1 MDSMRSEYKGLWKKY
16 QSKIYAYLVNLVILL
31 VFWGGMIRRSFN
43 ADTIYHTVVQDADV
57 VCNVKAGRYLIAL
70 CDFLFLKLGIRTTTY
85 SSITMLLTL
94 MGFAAAMTLMQEI
107 FKAWC
112 PKEDKERMGYCGMVT
127 LVFLN
132 VLFAELLMFSE
143 YCIYYALGYSLAVY
157 AVKDYKERKY
167 IRAVIDLILASAFYQ
182 YTLIFAAILTAFFIC
197 MEERS
202 LSKKAVLREATA
214 IAGCILAGVLNLLS
228 MWALKACGMFE
239 RLDKDAGVG
248 NLKEKCLLALGS
260 FERLYRDGGGIL
272 PNLFL
277 PFFFTLFLWGMILIS
292 CRKEKNWKILPLL
305 GLVWLGSHVLMI
317 VIPMANETFYFPP
330 RMSFCFYLIQGL
342 LAAAAYVLCRQKGKA
357 LLTAGCISY
366 LLIQLLFSD
375 FVVTN
380 HFVSNTLDKV
390 YAKMAYEEILKYEE
404 ETGNQVTKLAVVK
417 DGYAPDHY
425 DEVSYSVEQI
435 NERALGM
442 VTNSLMEVVTGR
454 YFEPVDGEEEIIRE
468 YFEGKDWNVLDLSE
482 QMVILGDTAYWCIF

>member
-1 MDSMRSEYKGLWKKY
+1 
-16 QSKIYAYLVNLVILL
+16 
-31 VFWGGMIRRSFN
+31 
-43 ADTIYHTVVQDADV
+43 
-57 VCNVKAGRYLIAL
+57 
-70 CDFLFLKLGIRTTTY
+70 
-85 SSITMLLTL
+85 
-94 MGFAAAMTLMQEI
+94 
-107 FKAWC
+107 
-112 PKEDKERMGYCGMVT
+112 MVS

-143 YCIYYALGYSLAVY
+143 FCVYYAAGYLLAVY
-157 AVKDYKERKY
+157 AVKEYANKKY
-167 IRAVIDLILASAFYQ
+167 VKAVIILILAAAFYQ
-182 YTLIFAAILTAFFIC
+182 YTVIFAAVLTAFFIW
-197 MEERS
+197 MEEKS
-202 LSKKAVLREATA
+202 ISKKAVLREATA
-214 IAGCILAGVLNLLS
+214 VAGCILVGIVNLFS
-228 MWALKACGMFE
+228 MWALKASGMFE

-277 PFFFTLFLWGMILIS
+277 PLFFTLFLWGMILIS

-305 GLVWLGSHVLMI
+305 ALVWLGSHVLLI

-342 LAAAAYVLCRQKGKA
+342 LAAAAYVLCQQKGKA

-366 LLIQLLFSD
+366 LLVQLLFSD

-380 HFVSNTLDKV
+380 HFVSNALDKV
-390 YAKMAYEEILKYEE
+390 YVKMAYEEILKYEE
-404 ETGNQVTKLAVVK
+404 ETGTQVTKLAVVK

-435 NERALGM
+435 NERALGT

-468 YFEGKDWNVLDLSE
+468 YFEGKDWNALDLSE
-482 QMVILGDTAYWCIF
+482 QLVILGDTAYWCIF

>member
-1 MDSMRSEYKGLWKKY
+1 MRSEYKGLWKKY

-43 ADTIYHTVVQDADV
+43 ADTIYHMVVSDADIF
-57 VCNVKAGRYLIAL
+57 NRIKAGRYLIAL
-70 CDFLFLKLGIRTTTY
+70 CDFLLLKLGIRTTTY
-85 SSITMLLTL
+85 SSITMLLAL
-94 MGFAAAMTLMQEI
+94 MGFAAAMTLLQEI
-107 FKAWC
+107 FGGGYH
-112 PKEDKERMGYCGMVT
+112 KEGKERMGYCCMVS

-143 YCIYYALGYSLAVY
+143 FCVYYAAGYLLAVY
-157 AVKDYKERKY
+157 AVKEYANKKY
-167 IRAVIDLILASAFYQ
+167 VKAVIILILAAAFYQ
-182 YTLIFAAILTAFFIC
+182 YTVIFAAVLTAFFIW
-197 MEERS
+197 MEEKS
-202 LSKKAVLREATA
+202 ISKKAVLREATA
-214 IAGCILAGVLNLLS
+214 VAGCILVGIVNLFS
-228 MWALKACGMFE
+228 MWALKASGMFE

-277 PFFFTLFLWGMILIS
+277 PLFFTLFLWGMILIS

-305 GLVWLGSHVLMI
+305 ALVWLGSHVLLI

-342 LAAAAYVLCRQKGKA
+342 LAAAAYVLCQQKGKA

-366 LLIQLLFSD
+366 LLVQLLFSD

-380 HFVSNTLDKV
+380 HFVSNALDKV
-390 YAKMAYEEILKYEE
+390 YVKMAYEEILKYEE
-404 ETGNQVTKLAVVK
+404 ETGTQVTKLAVVK

-435 NERALGM
+435 NERALGT

-468 YFEGKDWNVLDLSE
+468 YFEGKDWNALDLSE
-482 QMVILGDTAYWCIF
+482 QLVILGDTAYWCIF

>member
-1 MDSMRSEYKGLWKKY
+1 MRSEYKGLWKKY
-16 QSKIYAYLVNLVILL
+16 QSKIYAYLVNFVILL

-43 ADTIYHTVVQDADV
+43 ADTIYHMVVSDADIF
-57 VCNVKAGRYLIAL
+57 NRIKAGRYLIAL
-70 CDFLFLKLGIRTTTY
+70 CDFLLLKLGIRTTTY

-94 MGFAAAMTLMQEI
+94 MGFAAAMTLIQEI
-107 FKAWC
+107 FGGGY
-112 PKEDKERMGYCGMVT
+112 PKEGKERMGYCCMVS

-143 YCIYYALGYSLAVY
+143 FCVYYAAGYLLAAY
-157 AVKDYKERKY
+157 AVKEYANKKY
-167 IRAVIDLILASAFYQ
+167 VKAIIILILAAAFYQ
-182 YTLIFAAILTAFFIC
+182 YTVIFAAVLTAFYIW
-197 MEERS
+197 MEEKS
-202 LSKKAVLREATA
+202 ISKKAVLREATA
-214 IAGCILAGVLNLLS
+214 VAGCILVGIVNLSS
-228 MWALKACGMFE
+228 MWALKASGMFE

-277 PFFFTLFLWGMILIS
+277 PLFFTLFLWGMILIS

-305 GLVWLGSHVLMI
+305 ALVWLGSHVLLI

-342 LAAAAYVLCRQKGKA
+342 LAAAAYVLCQQKGKA

-366 LLIQLLFSD
+366 LLVQLMFSD

-380 HFVSNTLDKV
+380 HFVSNALDKV
-390 YAKMAYEEILKYEE
+390 YVKMAYEEILKYEE
-404 ETGNQVTKLAVVK
+404 ETGTQVTKLAVVK

-435 NERALGM
+435 NERALGT

-468 YFEGKDWNVLDLSE
+468 YFDGKDWNALDLSE
-482 QMVILGDTAYWCIF
+482 QLVILGDTAYWCIF

>member
-1 MDSMRSEYKGLWKKY
+1 MSSMFKGLWGKY
-16 QSKIYAYLVNLVILL
+16 QSKIYAYLTNFVILL

-43 ADTIYHTVVQDADV
+43 ADTIYHMVVSDADIF
-57 VCNVKAGRYLIAL
+57 NRIKAGRYLIAV
-70 CDFLFLKLGIRTTTY
+70 CDFLLLKLGLRTTTY

-94 MGFAAAMTLMQEI
+94 MGFAAAMTLLQEI
-107 FKAWC
+107 FRGYS
-112 PKEDKERMGYCGMVT
+112 KEGKERMGYCCMVS

-143 YCIYYALGYSLAVY
+143 FCVYYAAGYLLAAY
-157 AVKDYKERKY
+157 AVKEYADKKY
-167 IRAVIDLILASAFYQ
+167 VRAVIILILAAAFYQ
-182 YTLIFAAILTAFFIC
+182 YTVIFAAVLTAFLIW
-197 MEERS
+197 MDERE
-202 LSKKAVLREATA
+202 LSRKAVLREVTA
-214 IAGCILAGVLNLLS
+214 IAGCILVGALNLLS
-228 MWALKACGMFE
+228 MWALKAWGMFE

-248 NLKEKCLLALGS
+248 NLKEKGMLALEG

-277 PFFFTLFLWGMILIS
+277 PLLFTLFLWGMILIS
-292 CRKEKNWKILPLL
+292 CRKEKNRKMPLFL
-305 GLVWLGSHVLMI
+305 ALVFLGSHVLLI

-342 LAAAAYVLCRQKGKA
+342 LAAAAYTLCKQREKA

-366 LLIQLLFSD
+366 LLVQLLFSD

-390 YAKMAYEEILKYEE
+390 YVKMAYEEILKYEE

-425 DEVSYSVEQI
+425 EEVSYSVEQI
-435 NERALGM
+435 NERALGT

-468 YFEGKDWNVLDLSE
+468 YFEGKDWNALDLSE

>member
-1 MDSMRSEYKGLWKKY
+1 M
-16 QSKIYAYLVNLVILL
+16 

-70 CDFLFLKLGIRTTTY
+70 CDFLLLKLGMRTTTY

-107 FKAWC
+107 FMAWC
-112 PKEDKERMGYCGMVT
+112 PKEGKERMGYCGMVT

-143 YCIYYALGYSLAVY
+143 FCIYYAAGYLLAVY
-157 AVKDYKERKY
+157 AVKEYANKKY
-167 IRAVIDLILASAFYQ
+167 VKAVIILILAAAFYQ
-182 YTLIFAAILTAFFIC
+182 YTVIFAAVLTAFFIW

-202 LSKKAVLREATA
+202 LSKKAVLREVTA

-260 FERLYRDGGGIL
+260 FERLCRDGGGIL

-277 PFFFTLFLWGMILIS
+277 PLFFTLFL
-292 CRKEKNWKILPLL
+292 
-305 GLVWLGSHVLMI
+305 
-317 VIPMANETFYFPP
+317 
-330 RMSFCFYLIQGL
+330 
-342 LAAAAYVLCRQKGKA
+342 
-357 LLTAGCISY
+357 
-366 LLIQLLFSD
+366 
-375 FVVTN
+375 
-380 HFVSNTLDKV
+380 
-390 YAKMAYEEILKYEE
+390 
-404 ETGNQVTKLAVVK
+404 
-417 DGYAPDHY
+417 
-425 DEVSYSVEQI
+425 
-435 NERALGM
+435 
-442 VTNSLMEVVTGR
+442 
-454 YFEPVDGEEEIIRE
+454 
-468 YFEGKDWNVLDLSE
+468 
-482 QMVILGDTAYWCIF
+482 

>member
-1 MDSMRSEYKGLWKKY
+1 MRSEYKGLWKKY

-43 ADTIYHTVVQDADV
+43 ADTIYHMVVSDADIF
-57 VCNVKAGRYLIAL
+57 NRIKAGRYLIAL
-70 CDFLFLKLGIRTTTY
+70 CDFLLLKLGIRTTTY

-94 MGFAAAMTLMQEI
+94 MGFAAAMTLLQEI
-107 FKAWC
+107 FGGGYH
-112 PKEDKERMGYCGMVT
+112 KEGKERMGYCCMVS

-143 YCIYYALGYSLAVY
+143 FCVYYAAGYLLAVY
-157 AVKDYKERKY
+157 AVKEYANKKY
-167 IRAVIDLILASAFYQ
+167 VKAVIILILAAAFYQ
-182 YTLIFAAILTAFFIC
+182 YTVIFAAVLTAFFIW
-197 MEERS
+197 MEEKS
-202 LSKKAVLREATA
+202 ISKKAVLREATA
-214 IAGCILAGVLNLLS
+214 VAGCILVGIVNLFS
-228 MWALKACGMFE
+228 MWALKASGMFE

-248 NLKEKCLLALGS
+248 NLKEKFLLALGS

-277 PFFFTLFLWGMILIS
+277 PLFFTLFLWGMILIS

-305 GLVWLGSHVLMI
+305 ALVWLGSHVLLI

-342 LAAAAYVLCRQKGKA
+342 LAAAAYVLCQQKGKA

-366 LLIQLLFSD
+366 LLVQLLFSD

-380 HFVSNTLDKV
+380 HFVSNALDKV
-390 YAKMAYEEILKYEE
+390 YVKMAYEEILKYEE
-404 ETGNQVTKLAVVK
+404 ETGTQVTKLAVVK

-435 NERALGM
+435 NERALGT

-468 YFEGKDWNVLDLSE
+468 YFEGKDWNALDLSE
-482 QMVILGDTAYWCIF
+482 QLVILGDTAYWCIF